1 MFVIND
7 MIWDIIFVN
16 SNSKKLRRSDGSYT
30 VGMTEDLEDSHTVY
44 LSNSLHGEFLRHVLC
59 HELVHCFM
67 FSYSIHLSIE
77 EEEYI
82 ADWVATYGTELIY
95 ILDDIMSNL
104 LRSVA

>member
-1 MFVIND
+1 MFVING
-7 MIWDIIFVN
+7 ILWNILYVPPF
-16 SNSKKLRRSDGSYT
+16 SHHLRRSDNSFTLGVTDWNDKCVYIADNLY
-30 VGMTEDLEDSHTVY
+30 GDKLE
-44 LSNSLHGEFLRHVLC
+44 HVVC

>member
-1 MFVIND
+1 MFVING
-7 MIWDIIFVN
+7 ILWDIYFVHPHSEYLKTSLN
-16 SNSKKLRRSDGSYT
+16 TYVLGVTDWNDKCVYIADNLYGDKL
-30 VGMTEDLEDSHTVY
+30 E
-44 LSNSLHGEFLRHVLC
+44 HVIC